1 MTVTPQIVEKAL
13 HLVFGSASRFADLQ
27 MVSSLDERTLKS
39 AFREKAMHFHP
50 DRAEVLG
57 LDESKLSELF
67 KRLHGAYR
75 LLNHVVA
82 DDSVIQSATVRRSEK
97 QTGPQTGPGP
107 AGPGPDRQQG
117 RRSDTRSKTA
127 PNRMYYHGRTPEM
140 PLKFAQFLYYN
151 GVIDWQSMIDAVT
164 WQLNVRPKIGEIGR
178 AYRFFDHSGVI
189 SVIREKDRSE
199 FFGGAA
205 LRLGMVN
212 RFQLNAMIGKQKSL
226 NYPIG
231 RYFLENGILSNCDL
245 DTLLQKCRQHNY
257 HHRTV

>member
-1 MTVTPQIVEKAL
+1 MTVTPQTVEKAL
-13 HLVFGSASRFADLQ
+13 HLVFGSESGLADLQ
-27 MVSSLDERTLKS
+27 MVKSLDEGILKS

-50 DRAEVLG
+50 DRAGVLG
-57 LDESKLSELF
+57 LDENMLNELF

-75 LLNHVVA
+75 LLNRVVV
-82 DDSVIQSATVRRSEK
+82 DESVLLSTAVENPENRTETPRK
-97 QTGPQTGPGP
+97 P
-107 AGPGPDRQQG
+107 APD
-117 RRSDTRSKTA
+117 
-127 PNRMYYHGRTPEM
+127 RMYYRGRTPDTK
-140 PLKFAQFLYYN
+140 LKFAQFLYYS
-151 GVIDWQSMIDAVT
+151 GVIDWQSMIDSVT

-205 LRLGMVN
+205 LRMGMVS

-231 RYFLENGILSNCDL
+231 RYFLENGVLSGNDI

-257 HHRTV
+257 RHR